1 MCALG
6 DNNKNIN
13 KIAYLDCFSGI
24 SGNMLLGALLNG
36 GLPEEVLRQSLGTL
50 QIPDWQLEIGH
61 NTISGLQACCVRV
74 QQQTAKHRHLH
85 QIQAILE
92 QSALPK
98 AVITRSVAVF
108 TRLAK
113 AEAHVHG
120 TTVEKIHF
128 HEVGAV
134 DAIVDIVG
142 AVSGFH
148 YLGIE
153 QVTCSPLPMPR
164 GWVSCAHGSL
174 PLPAPA
180 VCELLKKIPVYGDSL
195 AQELVTPTGAALAA
209 ELCSAFGP
217 MPPMTLEQ
225 TGYGAGTMLRKDG
238 RPNILRLMIGRC
250 PAAEEVQQVEII
262 ETHLDDWNP
271 ELWPHVSEKLME
283 AGALD
288 VSLVPIQ
295 MKKGRPGFLLRLI
308 GDPAHGTRLKE
319 IILNETSSIG
329 LRFHTMQ
336 RMTLPREIMEVDTPW
351 GPVQAKK
358 VETSA
363 GSRVTPEFEDCR
375 RLAEEQDIPL
385 QKIYAAVA
393 RQVET

>member
-1 MCALG
+1 MYALG
-6 DNNKNIN
+6 DNNKQ
-13 KIAYLDCFSGI
+13 IAYLDCFSGI
-24 SGNMLLGALLNG
+24 SGNMLLGALLHA
-36 GLPEEVLRQSLGTL
+36 GLPEEVLRTSLAKL
-50 QIPDWQLEIGH
+50 QLPGWQLEIQR
-61 NTISGLQACCVRV
+61 NTVSGLQACLVRV
-74 QQQTAKHRHLH
+74 QAQQSADHRHLH
-85 QIQAILE
+85 QIRAILE

-98 AVITRSVAVF
+98 AVINRSIAVF
-108 TRLAK
+108 TRLSE

-142 AVSGFH
+142 VISGFH
-148 YLGIE
+148 FLAIE
-153 QVTCSPLPMPR
+153 QVTCSSLPMPS
-164 GWVSCAHGSL
+164 GWVSCVHGNL

-180 VCELLKKIPVYGDSL
+180 VCELLKNIPVYGDSL

-238 RPNILRLMIGRC
+238 RPNLLRLMIGHST
-250 PAAEEVQQVEII
+250 AGEEVQRVEVI

-271 ELWPHVSEKLME
+271 ELWPHVSERLME
-283 AGALD
+283 AGGLD
-288 VSLVPIQ
+288 VSLTPIL

-308 GDPAHGTRLKE
+308 ADPAHAAGLKDL
-319 IILNETSSIG
+319 ILSETSSIG
-329 LRFHTMQ
+329 LRFHTVQ
-336 RMTLPREIMEVDTPW
+336 RMTLPREIIEVETPW

-358 VETSA
+358 VETAA
-363 GSRVTPEFEDCR
+363 GYRITPEFEDCR

-393 RQVET
+393 KQVDT

>member
-1 MCALG
+1 MCAFG
-6 DNNKNIN
+6 DNK

-24 SGNMLLGALLNG
+24 SGNMLLGALLNA
-36 GLPEEVLRQSLGTL
+36 GLPEEVLRKSLEAL

-74 QQQTAKHRHLH
+74 QAQQTTKHRHLH

-92 QSALPK
+92 QSALPE

-108 TRLAK
+108 TRLAE

-134 DAIVDIVG
+134 DAIIDIVG
-142 AVSGFH
+142 VISGFH

-209 ELCSAFGP
+209 ELCSSFGP

-308 GDPAHGTRLKE
+308 ADPAHGTRLKE

-358 VETSA
+358 VETAA
-363 GSRVTPEFEDCR
+363 GSRVTPEYEDCR
-375 RLAEEQDIPL
+375 RLAEEQDLPL

-393 RQVET
+393 KQVGT